1 MSIENISVEILAEQ
15 HLEDAARVLAKNFM
29 ASNPVWKHYALP
41 YDDILVIMRGKL
53 LKALET
59 DQSFVLL
66 IYKKGPFRRWQVDWS
81 HSSFGHF
88 GLCNISSHA

>member
-1 MSIENISVEILAEQ
+1 
-15 HLEDAARVLAKNFM
+15 M

-66 IYKKGPFRRWQVDWS
+66 IYKKVLFEGDKLIGVTVHLDILDYVTFPAMPNN
-81 HSSFGHF
+81 
-88 GLCNISSHA
+88 L